1 MPLLVRGVEQ
11 RSRPMYEG
19 KTIAV
24 VVPAYREEKLI
35 GETIRTVPEW
45 VDHVFVVDDG
55 SPDRTRSEA
64 QAAAGAR
71 TEVISHERNQGVGAA
86 IVTGHRRAI
95 ECGADISVVM
105 AGDGQMDPQY
115 LESLLEPM
123 VRDGFGYA
131 KGNRFFAADSFDG
144 MPRHRLLGNIMLT
157 LLTKAASGYWFL
169 VDPQN
174 GYTAVTS
181 DVLRRLP
188 LGSIGQKIRVRND
201 ILVWLNILNVRVAD
215 VPIPARYAGEESTIR
230 LRSTAPR
237 LMSVLFRG
245 FWRRMWRKYV
255 LWSFS
260 PIALLLFGGL
270 SLIGFGSLVGAW
282 AIAHTIGPATASA
295 GTVILAVAPFVTGI
309 QMLIQALALDIQATP
324 K

>member
-1 MPLLVRGVEQ
+1 
-11 RSRPMYEG
+11 MYEG
-19 KTIAV
+19 KSIAV

-45 VDHVFVVDDG
+45 VDHIFVVDDA
-55 SPDRTRSEA
+55 SPDGTRSEA
-64 QAAAGAR
+64 LAAADGR
-71 TEVISHERNQGVGAA
+71 TEVISHEVNQGVGGA

-95 ECGADISVVM
+95 ECGADVSVVM

-115 LESLLEPM
+115 LESLLNAV

-144 MPRHRLLGNIMLT
+144 MPRHRVVGNLVLT
-157 LLTKAASGYWFL
+157 ILTKAASGYWAL

-181 DVLRRLP
+181 EVLQRLP
-188 LGSIGQKIRVRND
+188 LGRLSRRYEFEND
-201 ILVWLNILNVRVAD
+201 ILVWLNILDVRVAD
-215 VPIPARYAGEESTIR
+215 VPIPARYGGEESTIH
-230 LRSTAPR
+230 LGSTAPR

-245 FWRRMWRKYV
+245 FWRRIWRKYV

-260 PIALLLFGGL
+260 PIALLLFCGL
-270 SLIGFGSLVGAW
+270 ALMAFGTLVGVW
-282 AIAHTIGPATASA
+282 TVVYTIGPATASA
-295 GTVILAVAPFVTGI
+295 GTVILSVAPLITGI

-324 K
+324 R

>member
-1 MPLLVRGVEQ
+1 
-11 RSRPMYEG
+11 MYEG
-19 KTIAV
+19 KSIAV
-24 VVPAYREEKLI
+24 VVPADREEKLI
-35 GETIRTVPEW
+35 GETIRTVPGW
-45 VDHVFVVDDG
+45 VDHVFVVDDA
-55 SPDRTRSEA
+55 SPDHTGSEA
-64 QAAAGAR
+64 RAAADTR
-71 TEVISHERNQGVGAA
+71 TEVIAHEVNQGVGGA

-95 ECGADISVVM
+95 ECGADICVVM
-105 AGDGQMDPQY
+105 AGDGQMDPRY
-115 LESLLEPM
+115 LESLLEPV

-144 MPRHRLLGNIMLT
+144 MPRHRLVGNLILT
-157 LLTKAASGYWFL
+157 LLTKAASGYWSL

-174 GYTAVTS
+174 GYTAVTA

-188 LGSIGQKIRVRND
+188 LHRLSKRYEFEND
-201 ILVWLNILNVRVAD
+201 ILVWLNILDVRVAE
-215 VPIPARYAGEESTIR
+215 VAIPARYGDEESTLR

-237 LMSVLFRG
+237 LLWVLFHG
-245 FWRRMWRKYV
+245 FWRRMWRKHV

-260 PIALLLFGGL
+260 PIALLLFVGL
-270 SLIGFGSLVGAW
+270 SLVAFGVVVGVW

-309 QMLIQALALDIQATP
+309 HMLIQALALDIQATP